1 MKILRKEK
9 KHGGNMTVTIAD
21 YISDKFKTK
30 QDGLAIVYY
39 IAKEE
44 GHIVKQIRIDEIG
57 DIEDTRVDFI
67 YELPSLQEL
76 IDTYGEWNLDT
87 CTIETIRN
95 GELIYYFIFFYQ
107 KKIRIG
113 CDEVFNQEAEEL
125 LFEIEK
131 KL

>member
-1 MKILRKEK
+1 MKLLSKDVKEVCGK
-9 KHGGNMTVTIAD
+9 DIVSAS
-21 YISDKFKTK
+21 YVSDKFKTK

-39 IAKEE
+39 IAIAE
-44 GHIVKQIRIDEIG
+44 GHTVNQVAIEEFG
-57 DIEDTRVDFI
+57 DIEDTREDFI

-76 IDTYGEWNLDT
+76 VDTYTEWNLDT

-95 GELIYYFIFFYQ
+95 GERIYYFIYFYK
-107 KKIRIG
+107 KKIGIG
-113 CDEVFNQEAEEL
+113 FIGEFSQEAEKL